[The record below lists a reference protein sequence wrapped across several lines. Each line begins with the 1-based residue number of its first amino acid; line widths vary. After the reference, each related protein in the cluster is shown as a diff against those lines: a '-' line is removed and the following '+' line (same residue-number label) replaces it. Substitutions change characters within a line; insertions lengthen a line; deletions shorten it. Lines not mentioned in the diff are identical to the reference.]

1 MNDNNNP
8 ARDLQRYVC
17 DYLNDE
23 LSSTGVTMLVEDNK
37 NIEFEIQNALKKQGL
52 AAVCMTPTMTYLG
65 KTANGQAWQCSDLT
79 LQFVEYVPVNRAK
92 NKESFTSGFDAAF
105 KCQRMLAGPD
115 AKCGFGKFC
124 PVNIEQGE
132 DNGLMVVK
140 ATFDTY
146 FVDEYVAQINPTE
159 GEQFT
164 VWMPE
169 AKIEAPYD
177 ESTKSWVWTSDDK
190 SSRLYLFYDSDS
202 RLWKC
207 YYFSSTSD
215 NPEIGTSSQPADA
228 KRITFENGWTALWS
242 KAKTRGGIMTSDFKA
257 DDGNPVVATWESD
270 HWIGHTNVYAIRI
283 EQVHGLWRIIISDT
297 AGGSWSMLSSENLTS
312 KTVTFEGDNPLA
324 YKQTWTWSEG

>member
-17 DYLNDE
+17 EYLNDQ
-23 LSSTGVTMLVEDNK
+23 LSGTGVTMLVEDSK
-37 NIEFEIQNALKKQGL
+37 NIEFEIQNALKKYGL
-52 AAVCMTPTMTYLG
+52 AAICMTPTMTYLG

-92 NKESFTSGFDAAF
+92 NKEQFVSGFDAAF

-146 FVDEYVAQINPTE
+146 FVDEYIANKAPTE

-164 VWMPE
+164 VWMPD

-177 ESTKSWVWTSDDK
+177 ESTKSWVWTSTDK
-190 SSRLYLFYDSDS
+190 SSRLYLKYDSED

-207 YYFSSTSD
+207 YYFSNTSD

-228 KRITFENGWTALWS
+228 KRITFDNGWTALWG
-242 KAKTRGGIMTSDFKA
+242 KAKTRGGIMTADVKA
-257 DDGNPVVATWESD
+257 ENGEYIVARWESD
-270 HWIGHTNVYAIRI
+270 HWIAQFDVYTIRI
-283 EQVHGLWRIIISDT
+283 EQLHGMWRQRISDT
-297 AGGSWSMLSSENLTS
+297 AGGSWSMLSNKVLTS
-312 KTVTFEGDNPLA
+312 KTVTFEGNNPLA
-324 YKQTWTWSEG
+324 YRITWTWSKS

>member
-1 MNDNNNP
+1 
-8 ARDLQRYVC
+8 
-17 DYLNDE
+17 
-23 LSSTGVTMLVEDNK
+23 
-37 NIEFEIQNALKKQGL
+37 
-52 AAVCMTPTMTYLG
+52 MTPTMTYLG

-92 NKESFTSGFDAAF
+92 NKEQFVSGFDAAF

-115 AKCGFGKFC
+115 SKCGFGKFC

-146 FVDEYVAQINPTE
+146 FVDEYIANTAPTE

-164 VWMPE
+164 VWMPD

-177 ESTKSWVWTSDDK
+177 ESTKSWVWTSTDK
-190 SSRLYLFYDSDS
+190 SSRLYLKYDSED

-228 KRITFENGWTALWS
+228 KRITFDNGWTALWG
-242 KAKTRGGIMTSDFKA
+242 KAKTRGGIMTA
-257 DDGNPVVATWESD
+257 DLTDENGQYIVANWESD
-270 HWIGHTNVYAIRI
+270 HWIGHTDVYTIRI
-283 EQVHGLWRIIISDT
+283 EQLHGLWRQRITDT
-297 AGGSWSMLSSENLTS
+297 SGGSWSALSR
-312 KTVTFEGDNPLA
+312 
-324 YKQTWTWSEG
+324 

>member
-17 DYLNDE
+17 EYLNDQ
-23 LSSTGVTMLVEDNK
+23 LSGTGVTMLVEDSK

-52 AAVCMTPTMTYLG
+52 AAICMTPTMTYLG
-65 KTANGQAWQCSDLT
+65 KTVNGQAWQCSDLT
-79 LQFVEYVPVNRAK
+79 LQFVEYVPANRAK
-92 NKESFTSGFDAAF
+92 NKEQFVSGFDAAF

-115 AKCGFGKFC
+115 AKCGFGKFS
-124 PVNIEQGE
+124 PVKIEQGE

-146 FVDEYVAQINPTE
+146 FVDEYIAHNAPTE

-169 AKIEAPYD
+169 AKIEAQYN
-177 ESTKSWVWTSDDK
+177 ESTESWVWTSEDK
-190 SSRLYLFYDSDS
+190 SSRLYMFYDSDA

-207 YYFSSTSD
+207 YYLTNTSD
-215 NPEIGTSSQPADA
+215 DPQYTTSSQPADT

-242 KAKTRGGIMTSDFKA
+242 KAKTRGGIMTADFNS
-257 DDGNPVVATWESD
+257 DDGNPVVAKWESNC
-270 HWIGHTNVYAIRI
+270 WIGHMNIFTFRI
-283 EQVHGLWRIIISDT
+283 EQLHGLWRLSIKDT
-297 AGGSWSMLSSENLTS
+297 AGGSWSMLSSQDLTS
-312 KTVTFEGDNPLA
+312 KTVTFEGSNPISPI
-324 YKQTWTWSEG
+324 QTWTWSK

>member
-1 MNDNNNP
+1 
-8 ARDLQRYVC
+8 
-17 DYLNDE
+17 
-23 LSSTGVTMLVEDNK
+23 
-37 NIEFEIQNALKKQGL
+37 
-52 AAVCMTPTMTYLG
+52 MTPTMTYLG

-92 NKESFTSGFDAAF
+92 NKEQFVSGFDAAF

-190 SSRLYLFYDSDS
+190 SSRLYLFYDSDA

-228 KRITFENGWTALWS
+228 KRITFDNGWTALWG
-242 KAKTRGGIMTSDFKA
+242 KAKTRGGIMTADVKA
-257 DDGNPVVATWESD
+257 ENGEYIVATWESD
-270 HWIGHTNVYAIRI
+270 HWIAYVDVYTIRI
-283 EQVHGLWRIIISDT
+283 EQLHGLWRQRISDT
-297 AGGSWSMLSSENLTS
+297 AGGSWSMLSN
-312 KTVTFEGDNPLA
+312 
-324 YKQTWTWSEG
+324 

>member
-8 ARDLQRYVC
+8 ARDLQRYIC

-23 LSSTGVTMLVEDNK
+23 LSGTGVTILVEDSK

-52 AAVCMTPTMTYLG
+52 AAICMTPTMTYLG
-65 KTANGQAWQCSDLT
+65 KTSNGQTWQCSDLT
-79 LQFVEYVPVNRAK
+79 LQFVEYVPINRAK
-92 NKESFTSGFDAAF
+92 NKASFVSGFDAAF

-124 PVNIEQGE
+124 PVSIEQGE

-146 FVDEYVAQINPTE
+146 FVDEYIAHKAPTE

-177 ESTKSWVWTSDDK
+177 ESTRSWVWTSEDK
-190 SSRLYLFYDSDS
+190 SSRLYMFYDSDA

-215 NPEIGTSSQPADA
+215 TPEIGTSSQPADA
-228 KRITFENGWTALWS
+228 THITFENGWTALWS
-242 KAKTRGGIMTSDFKA
+242 KAKTRGGIMTADFNS
-257 DDGNPVVATWESD
+257 DDGNPVVAKWESNC
-270 HWIGHTNVYAIRI
+270 WIGHTGVYTIRI
-283 EQVHGLWRIIISDT
+283 EQLHGLWRLSIKDT
-297 AGGSWSMLSSENLTS
+297 AGGSWSMLSSQDLTS

-324 YKQTWTWSEG
+324 YKQTWTWSK